1 MGLSRAFGFAMKYSS
16 CIDEV
21 VDLVQFLDESSKDGK
36 LTKGQRSQSMKKF
49 WKLVKAVENVD

>member
-21 VDLVQFLDESSKDGK
+21 VDLVQFLDESSKDSK
-36 LTKGQRSQSMKKF
+36 LTKNQRFESMKKF